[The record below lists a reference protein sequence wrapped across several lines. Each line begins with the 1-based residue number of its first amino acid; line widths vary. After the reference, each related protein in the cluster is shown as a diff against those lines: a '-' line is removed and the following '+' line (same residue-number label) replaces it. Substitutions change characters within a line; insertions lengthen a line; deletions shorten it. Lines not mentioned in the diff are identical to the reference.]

1 MLFES
6 LQSTENYI
14 ADVEEHRINDQA
26 SESLPKNTT
35 ILDVGDSYLSGREK
49 KAKSVQNFSCIEPLN
64 SVENFVQNPST
75 PTENF
80 HNS

>member
-14 ADVEEHRINDQA
+14 AEVEEHRINDQA
-26 SESLPKNTT
+26 SESLPKNTP
-35 ILDVGDSYLSGREK
+35 ILDAGDRYLSGREEK
-49 KAKSVQNFSCIEPLN
+49 GKNAPNLSCKEPLN

-80 HNS
+80 DNG